1 MPRRVWCIL
10 GQIPEGIRSWKGSRV
25 EPLWVWEILVVL
37 LLVATNG
44 LLSAAEIAVI
54 SANRSRLRQLAD
66 AGDERA
72 KLALDLAQAPSRF
85 LPAVQVAISI
95 LATLAAVAAGA
106 TLVGRLAAWLE
117 GSRFV
122 VVSRLSLGIAL
133 AVVAIGL
140 SLASVILGELLPKR
154 LAVNRPDD
162 LARLAARPLELLSRV
177 LYPAVWFLGRATDAV
192 ALMFGVREAPV
203 QGTSL
208 QEIRHLIE
216 MGTAEGIVRPV
227 EQKLAFEALQLGQRT
242 VRQIMKPRIDIDAVD
257 VETPQEELLGV
268 IAMAGFS
275 RLPVYEGDLDHIIGF
290 VHLKDVLR
298 QHYLG
303 WKLELR
309 KLVRPAATV
318 PDTMRLDQ
326 LLVRFQEQRN
336 QLAIVVDEYGATRGM
351 VTLED
356 VLEELVGELLT
367 DHHQRVEQQIVQRD
381 ATSWTIDGSVSIADM
396 LERLGRQHLLASAP
410 RSVSSVAGLVLELLG
425 HLPVAGEKATW
436 HDLSFEVVALEHQRI
451 DRLGVAIVKEE

>member
-1 MPRRVWCIL
+1 MDV
-10 GQIPEGIRSWKGSRV
+10 
-25 EPLWVWEILVVL
+25 LWVWETMIVF

-44 LLSAAEIAVI
+44 LLSVAEIAVI
-54 SANRSRLRQLAD
+54 SANRSRLRQWVD
-66 AGDERA
+66 RGDQRA
-72 KLALDLAQAPSRF
+72 RMALDLAQSPSRF
-85 LPAVQVAISI
+85 LPAVQVAAS
-95 LATLAAVAAGA
+95 LVATLAAVVAGA
-106 TLVGRLAAWLE
+106 TLVGRLAACLDE
-117 GSRFV
+117 GSSAL
-122 VVSRLSLGIAL
+122 VSQLSPAIAL
-133 AVVAIGL
+133 GAVAVAV
-140 SLASVILGELLPKR
+140 SMVSVVLGELLPKR
-154 LAVNRPDD
+154 LTVGERADE
-162 LARLAARPLELLSRV
+162 LARRAARPLDLLARV
-177 LYPAVWFLGRATDAV
+177 VRPVVWLLRTATDGL
-192 ALMFGVREAPV
+192 ALVLGVRGSAS
-203 QGTSL
+203 QGTTL

-216 MGTAEGIVRPV
+216 MGTAEGVVRPV
-227 EQKLAFEALQLGQRT
+227 EQKLAFEALQLGERT
-242 VRQIMKPRIDIDAVD
+242 VRQIMKPRIDIDAAD

-309 KLVRPAATV
+309 KLIRPALTV

-381 ATSWTIDGSVSIADM
+381 ATTWTVDGSVSIADL
-396 LERLGRQHLLASAP
+396 LERLDRQHLLTGAP
-410 RSVSSVAGLVLELLG
+410 RNVSSVAGLVLDRLG
-425 HLPVAGEKATW
+425 HFPSVGEKAVW
-436 HDLSFEVVALEHQRI
+436 HDLTFEVAAVENQRI
-451 DRLGVAIVKEE
+451 DRLLVTIVPGK